1 MLLQILDDD
10 LTLTACCA
18 TAEFITHSVKN
29 AEITVADDLA
39 VEQSHRLRYNTLG
52 PHVIVRLTLPS
63 GLQYAFDPTAAQF
76 GWKEY
81 LAPWDEYA
89 RRRIH
94 LIDMIGMFK
103 PPSDTKVPN
112 EGYVKTPGFQPMFFR
127 AKERAAAEAIKVV
140 RARKGGLRAI
150 LKLSDGQFEEAKKDL
165 SKTMEQSIQEVIK
178 SSE

>member
-1 MLLQILDDD
+1 MLLQILNDA
-10 LTLTACCA
+10 LTLTACCT

-29 AEITVADDLA
+29 AEIAVVNDLSFG
-39 VEQSHRLRYNTLG
+39 QTHRFRYNTLG

-63 GLQYAFDPTAAQF
+63 GLQYSFDPSAAQF

-94 LIDMIGMFK
+94 HIDLASVFRSE
-103 PPSDTKVPN
+103 SDIQVPR
-112 EGYVKTPGFQPMFFR
+112 ESR
-127 AKERAAAEAIKVV
+127 AKERAAAELIKVV

-165 SKTMEQSIQEVIK
+165 ARTMEQSVQDVIK
-178 SSE
+178 LSK

>member
-1 MLLQILDDD
+1 MVLQI

-18 TAEFITHSVKN
+18 TAEFITHTVKN
-29 AEITVADDLA
+29 AEIAVVDDLSLG
-39 VEQSHRLRYNTLG
+39 QTHRLRYNTLG

-94 LIDMIGMFK
+94 LIDLAAAFEPPGDTKAPHEDHTK
-103 PPSDTKVPN
+103 PPEFDPV
-112 EGYVKTPGFQPMFFR
+112 FFR
-127 AKERAAAEAIKVV
+127 TKERAAAEIIKVV

-150 LKLSDGQFEEAKKDL
+150 LKLSDGQFEEAKKEL
-165 SKTMEQSIQEVIK
+165 AETLEKSVQEVIK
-178 SSE
+178 LSK